1 MLKARE
7 IFSSYRVDDD
17 EIVQEMPD
25 HQAIDPYN
33 PTHTQLAKDHDEHP
47 LHKLAV
53 ECAKIMV
60 EDMGKVMKDVW
71 NNHSTRDES
80 FLCRR
85 ADAYFTHPYNINEQC
100 MRPLLE
106 IQRLCNYWMDEN
118 PREAMALPKYKG
130 DLTHAKHE
138 LRELAE
144 DASGFSQQAFEYIKE
159 IYERF

>member
-1 MLKARE
+1 
-7 IFSSYRVDDD
+7 
-17 EIVQEMPD
+17 
-25 HQAIDPYN
+25 
-33 PTHTQLAKDHDEHP
+33 
-47 LHKLAV
+47 
-53 ECAKIMV
+53 MV